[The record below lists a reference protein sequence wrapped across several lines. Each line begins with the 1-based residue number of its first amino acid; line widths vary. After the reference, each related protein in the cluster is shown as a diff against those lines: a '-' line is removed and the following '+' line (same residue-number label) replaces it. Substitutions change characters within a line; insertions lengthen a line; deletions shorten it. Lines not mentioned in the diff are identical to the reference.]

1 MNNYTLE
8 FNGTGEVTEG
18 NFSNDTEAQSWVESV
33 LEQRGYDVDELV
45 SGDWD
50 AAGTNDDDQQ
60 CYRMLYWAS
69 DSDAD
74 NDAGANS
81 ICQLCKVG

>member
-1 MNNYTLE
+1 MKSYTIE
-8 FNGTGEVTEG
+8 FNGTGEVAEG
-18 NFSNDTEAQSWVESV
+18 QFRNETEAQSWVESV

-50 AAGTNDDDQQ
+50 VAGTNDDDQK

-69 DSDAD
+69 EADAD
-74 NDAGANS
+74 NDAGEKA
-81 ICQLCKVG
+81 ICQLCKAS